1 MYCHFEPSERDHWE
15 TFAVS
20 LCTTRVGATVLIR
33 QGGWISPVGGPLVN
47 AAIDF
52 GPDAR

>member
-1 MYCHFEPSERDHWE
+1 MYRHFEANKRDHWE

-33 QGGWISPVGGPLVN
+33 YGRWISPACGPLVN
-47 AAIDF
+47 ETIDF